1 MVVVFIIIGN
11 FTSTIKINNKQK
23 KIKNMK
29 GHLIVIASVA
39 VAVTI
44 VLMVRDNMP
53 KGSFSFKK

>member
-11 FTSTIKINNKQK
+11 FTSTIKINKQK